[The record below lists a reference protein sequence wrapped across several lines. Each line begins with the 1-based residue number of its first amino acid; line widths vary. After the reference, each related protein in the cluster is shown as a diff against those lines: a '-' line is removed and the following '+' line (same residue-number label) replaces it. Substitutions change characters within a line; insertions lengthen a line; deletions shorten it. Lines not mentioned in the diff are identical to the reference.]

1 MSLHGEG
8 QLIIHTAAH
17 VDGLNRNRFI
27 ELSYAFVFQVPD
39 LKDLISQV
47 PVFMTDLAQ
56 VRPSSPDRAKCFLV
70 GLLWVERV
78 TALVSSLGV
87 VFVVH
92 K

>member
-1 MSLHGEG
+1 MALHGEW
-8 QLIIHTAAH
+8 QLIVHTAAL

-39 LKDLISQV
+39 LKDLIPQV
-47 PVFMTDLAQ
+47 LFFMTYLAQ
-56 VRPSSPDRAKCFLV
+56 VRPSSPDRAKCLV
-70 GLLWVERV
+70 GLLWVERI